1 MCCDVDS
8 EFSAD
13 VFDAWTRTLENAL
26 AVTKIVQ
33 QFVASAEKKV
43 GLNLTIIALNVVD
56 NETPALSQRLMLL
69 LKKKLLIIIRK
80 GDLGFSL
87 QKNAV

>member
-87 QKNAV
+87 